1 MLRANLVRYPSWVYF
16 ISLEAE
22 IGAASRAGTGQ
33 QRSILYKRNN
43 ITEFVMWIEDKVGEC
58 DSKL

>member
-16 ISLEAE
+16 IRLEAE
-22 IGAASRAGTGQ
+22 IGAGTGQ

-43 ITEFVMWIEDKVGEC
+43 ITEFVMWREDKVGEC

>member
-22 IGAASRAGTGQ
+22 IGAGTGQ

-43 ITEFVMWIEDKVGEC
+43 ITEFVMWREDKVGEC